1 MASSA
6 ERSTAILAVILGAVA
21 LLFSVLAIPSTSRP
35 QRASP
40 PVAPA
45 KVDLSLIITST
56 GPVGGTATHH
66 FYNPQMVVARRGD
79 TVRLRVLNQ
88 SFFSHAIQID
98 GYGMRTRVLPGG
110 AEDTISLVADKGG
123 VFPYRCYIPYD
134 PATAS
139 CSADHET
146 MVGYL
151 VVLEEP
157 R

>member
-1 MASSA
+1 MTRTASPSA
-6 ERSTAILAVILGAVA
+6 ALAAVILGAAA
-21 LLFSVLAIPSTSRP
+21 LVFSVLAIPSTPRP

-45 KVDLSLIITST
+45 TVDLSLIITST
-56 GPVGGTATHH
+56 GTVGGTATHH
-66 FYNPQMVVARRGD
+66 FYHPQMVVARRGD

-98 GYGMRTRVLPGG
+98 GYGVRTGVLHGG